1 MKQALGRDNFGESLG
16 VVPAGWLRPDPSRIL
31 LQDVSGS
38 EELLEC
44 VLIKGKSSRRAGQ
57 LLLHVADTPQPGWA
71 RIGMSILM
79 QLAVRTKCLRGG
91 RTLILHELALVAYE
105 GTAGLT

>member
-1 MKQALGRDNFGESLG
+1 VKQSLGRDNFGESLNMI
-16 VVPAGWLRPDPSRIL
+16 PAGWLRPDPSRLL

-71 RIGMSILM
+71 RTGMP
-79 QLAVRTKCLRGG
+79 
-91 RTLILHELALVAYE
+91 TLI
-105 GTAGLT
+105 